1 MNWTAEEIVKSYNTD
16 PSKAN
21 MLRIAKENNCT
32 LEEIGQ
38 FLKNAAVKRKPG
50 RPKKN
55 PENGK
60 ENQTEPTKKD
70 NSEKTSNKSDSVECE
85 KPAQKYLI
93 PEIVVSLTNEHIER
107 LNREIEF
114 FEVKVAEK
122 KLKRDELVDFLKGG
136 FDYGQKDGVHREI

>member
-1 MNWTAEEIVKSYNTD
+1 MNWTAAEIVEAYQKD

-21 MLRIAKENNCT
+21 MVRIAKENNCT

-50 RPKKN
+50 RPKKSGS
-55 PENGK
+55 E
-60 ENQTEPTKKD
+60 TTKKD
-70 NSEKTSNKSDSVECE
+70 ESEKTSIKSDSIPVE

-93 PEIVVSLTNEHIER
+93 PEIVVSLTQEHIDR

-114 FEVKVAEK
+114 FEEKVADK
-122 KLKRDELVDFLKGG
+122 KLRRDELVDFLKGG
-136 FDYGQKDGVHREI
+136 FDYGQKDGIYGQV

>member
-1 MNWTAEEIVKSYNTD
+1 MNWTAAEIIEAYQKD

-21 MLRIAKENNCT
+21 MVRIARENNCT

-50 RPKKN
+50 RPKKSGS
-55 PENGK
+55 ETTK
-60 ENQTEPTKKD
+60 EDE
-70 NSEKTSNKSDSVECE
+70 SEKTSIKSDSIPVE

-93 PEIVVSLTNEHIER
+93 PEIVVSLTQEHIDR

-114 FEVKVAEK
+114 FEEKVADK
-122 KLKRDELVDFLKGG
+122 KLRRDELVDFLKGG
-136 FDYGQKDGVHREI
+136 FDYGQKDGIHGQV

>member
-1 MNWTAEEIVKSYNTD
+1 MNWTAAEIVEAYQKD

-21 MLRIAKENNCT
+21 MVRIAKENNCT

-50 RPKKN
+50 RPKKSGS
-55 PENGK
+55 E
-60 ENQTEPTKKD
+60 TTKKD
-70 NSEKTSNKSDSVECE
+70 ESEKTSIKSDSIPVE

-93 PEIVVSLTNEHIER
+93 PEIVVSLTQEHIDR

-114 FEVKVAEK
+114 FEEKVADK
-122 KLKRDELVDFLKGG
+122 KLRRDELVDFLKGG
-136 FDYGQKDGVHREI
+136 FDYGQKDGIHGQV